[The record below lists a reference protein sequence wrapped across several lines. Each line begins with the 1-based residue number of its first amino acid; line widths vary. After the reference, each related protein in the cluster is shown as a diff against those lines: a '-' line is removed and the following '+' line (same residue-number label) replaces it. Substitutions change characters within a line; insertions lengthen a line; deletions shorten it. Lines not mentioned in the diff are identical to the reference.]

1 MQGLARNMIVQ
12 HESNM
17 DNKKGRM
24 REIDGSNDPGDV
36 DGAFTL
42 GCCGSR
48 KPKDEAGGCC

>member
-1 MQGLARNMIVQ
+1 MIVQ